1 MFRQSARIAVVAA
14 ALLGLAGGL
23 AAQAVVQDTGIPD
36 KSYKSWSPM
45 PIIMYDGD
53 IGVGYGGKIKFVD
66 FLGKKESFD
75 LILFNSSKGER
86 WYVFTFS
93 LPDLEIRQG
102 RTYPISVDVKA
113 EYDKF
118 LKYTYYGVG
127 PDASK
132 DDRTTF
138 THTTKTLQLT
148 LGHGFTPQFAVEVSY
163 SLRGLTYETASEGPL
178 GADLQPFVDAGNQ
191 FVPFASAILRFDTSD
206 SQIHPTRGF
215 RTLLQ
220 MDLSKKFLG
229 SSDSNFS
236 RFSLDFRK
244 YMTVFGEADVFAF
257 RTLVQYV
264 SGDRIPI
271 FDLSILGGGGIMN
284 AMRGFSQNRFLDKGK
299 FLANIEYRFPLLWN
313 TRLPMGA
320 KLGMN
325 VFADIG
331 TVWPSLSEIDF
342 GKIAADVGAGL
353 RIYLPDFVVRVDVG
367 FSKEGM
373 GLYFNFGHIF

>member
-1 MFRQSARIAVVAA
+1 MFKSASRLALVAA

-23 AAQAVVQDTGIPD
+23 VAQTVAEGTGIPE
-36 KSYKSWSPM
+36 KSYKSFSPM

-53 IGVGYGGKIKFVD
+53 IGVGYGGKVKLVD
-66 FLGKKESFD
+66 FLGWKESFD

-93 LPDLEIRQG
+93 LPDIEIRQG
-102 RTYPISVDVKA
+102 RTYPISVDIKA
-113 EYDKF
+113 EYDKY

-127 PDASK
+127 PDSAK

-148 LGHGFTPQFAVEVSY
+148 LGHGFTPEFSVELSY
-163 SLRGLTYETASEGPL
+163 SLRGLTYEAASEGPL
-178 GADLQPFVDAGNQ
+178 GADLTPFVNAGDQ
-191 FVPFASAILRFDTSD
+191 FAPFASAVIRYDTSD
-206 SQIHPTRGF
+206 SQIHPTRGL

-229 SSDSNFS
+229 SSDSDFA
-236 RFSLDFRK
+236 RISLDFRK

-264 SGDRIPI
+264 NGDQIPY
-271 FDLSILGGGGIMN
+271 FDLSLLGGGGMMN
-284 AMRGFSQNRFLDKGK
+284 AMRGYALNRFMDKGK
-299 FLANIEYRFPLLWN
+299 FLANIEYRFPLIWHAK
-313 TRLPMGA
+313 LPLGI

-342 GKIAADVGAGL
+342 GRIAADAGLGL